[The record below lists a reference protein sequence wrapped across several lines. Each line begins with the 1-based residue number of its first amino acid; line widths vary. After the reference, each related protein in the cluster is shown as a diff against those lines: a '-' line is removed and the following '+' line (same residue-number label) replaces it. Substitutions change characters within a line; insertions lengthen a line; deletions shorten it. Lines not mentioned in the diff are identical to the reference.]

1 MRELLLTWYGITDL
15 RASLGF
21 DAGDGPIVGALKAH
35 PYTGLV
41 VLGYVKPDDGTSDL
55 ATEGDAFARELQA
68 ARDSIEAGDRGA
80 ASRFVTRF
88 ANSRAAHQHFET
100 WLRARIDG
108 LSPGTDVTLTGQ
120 VLSGLNDTEGIYAGA
135 VRALESVAQNPEPT
149 QVSLYLSPGT
159 PTMAFTW
166 AFAALAHP
174 GVRKR
179 LIAASDPTRPPE
191 PVRLPAEWMERFGR
205 PARPGYGNGAGFD
218 AVFHLFG
225 EQRMPALLGVR
236 QFEAA
241 HHVFV
246 SSEQFPAAVMGQF
259 TGSAATSDVHVDPY
273 DPADV
278 RDRILAHAGDLG
290 PGKRLGFNLTGG
302 TKLMYAGAL
311 AAARALGATPF
322 YFDGRNRRVVFLD
335 GFESEPVRPVD
346 SVQTFLDLNG
356 DGLSISRKGG
366 APSPSPERALLTEAL
381 WKQRSA
387 LASKGFYRRI
397 SEYNDESR
405 PFKPFKDNAGGF
417 TFELKEDRTATASG
431 NGLDLA
437 FTDWPRFAAYLSGG
451 WFEEHVYAQLK
462 PYADAGVIQDLRIS
476 LELALDRVGGGHSR
490 WDAFTELDVVFTD
503 GFSLYIVECKAG
515 AVNQEQVMKLQ
526 NLVRYYGGVDGRG
539 VVAACFPPSAVQVR
553 RKIEDARIVLWS
565 GSTLVEQLQEFVD
578 GIAARTAVGE

>member
-21 DAGDGPIVGALKAH
+21 DAGEGPIVGALKSH
-35 PYTGLV
+35 LYTGVV
-41 VLGYVKPDDGTSDL
+41 VLGYVKRADGTSDPT
-55 ATEGDAFARELQA
+55 AERDTFALELQA

-80 ASRFVTRF
+80 ASRFVTQF
-88 ANSRAAHQHFET
+88 ANSQAAHMHFET
-100 WLRARIDG
+100 WLRARVDG
-108 LSPGTDVTLTGQ
+108 LSPGTEVTLTGH
-120 VLSGLNDTEGIYAGA
+120 VLNGLNDTEGIYAGA
-135 VRALESVAQNPEPT
+135 VQALDAVAQHPEPT

-159 PTMAFTW
+159 PAMAFTW

-179 LIAASDPTRPPE
+179 LIASSDPTRPPE
-191 PVRLPAEWMERFGR
+191 LVRLPAEWMERFGR
-205 PARPGYGNGAGFD
+205 PARPNSENGAGFD

-241 HHVFV
+241 HHIFV
-246 SSEQFPAAVMGQF
+246 SSEQFPATVMRQF
-259 TGSAATSDVHVDPY
+259 TGGAATSDVHIDPY

-278 RDRILAHAGDLG
+278 RDRILAHAADLG
-290 PGKRLGFNLTGG
+290 PGKHLGFNLTGG

-322 YFDGRNRRVVFLD
+322 YFDSRNRRVVFLD
-335 GFESEPVRPVD
+335 GFDSQPIKPID
-346 SVQTFLDLNG
+346 SVQTFFDLNG

-366 APSPSPERALLTEAL
+366 PPNPSSDRAALTEAL

-387 LASKGFYRRI
+387 LATMGFYKRI
-397 SEYNDESR
+397 SAYNDDSR
-405 PFKPFKDNAGGF
+405 PFKDASGGF
-417 TFELKEDRTATASG
+417 TFELKDDRTATVSG

-437 FTDWPRFAAYLSGG
+437 IPNWPRFAAYLSGG
-451 WFEEHVYAQLK
+451 WFEEYVYAQLK
-462 PYADAGVIQDLRIS
+462 PYADNRAVQDLRIN
-476 LELALDRVGGGHSR
+476 LELAIASPAGNYAHRG
-490 WDAFTELDVVFTD
+490 AFNELDVVFTD
-503 GFSLYIVECKAG
+503 GYSLYIVECKAG
-515 AVNQEQVMKLQ
+515 MVNQEQVMKLQ

-539 VVAACFPPSAVQVR
+539 IVAAHVPPSAIQVR
-553 RKIEDARIVLWS
+553 RKIEDAHIVLCS
-565 GSTLVEQLQEFVD
+565 GSTLVDQLKEFVD